1 MAKKKARKDIPSA
14 KGAKARKAGTAK
26 ARNLNGQPAPAGLDL
41 SSVADLVQQMDRR
54 EQVMAWR
61 LEHIEQQLAHLQ
73 QILVSLNQIYEN
85 RRLNEWRYAEEAR
98 HMDLLR
104 QLGQKAAGAAAGR

>member
-1 MAKKKARKDIPSA
+1 MAKKKARKEIPAA
-14 KGAKARKAGTAK
+14 KGVKAKKASPAKASKM
-26 ARNLNGQPAPAGLDL
+26 NGQPAGLDMSGL
-41 SSVADLVQQMDRR
+41 ADLVQQMDRR

-61 LEHIEQQLAHLQ
+61 LEHVEQQLAHLQ

-104 QLGQKAAGAAAGR
+104 QLSQKAAGAAAGR

>member
-1 MAKKKARKDIPSA
+1 MAKKKARKDSPAA
-14 KGAKARKAGTAK
+14 KGGKAKKASAPKAAK
-26 ARNLNGQPAPAGLDL
+26 LNGQPASLDL
-41 SSVADLVQQMDRR
+41 TGLADLMQQMDRR

-61 LEHIEQQLAHLQ
+61 IEHIEQQLAHLQ

-104 QLGQKAAGAAAGR
+104 QLSQKAAGAAAGR

>member
-1 MAKKKARKDIPSA
+1 MAKKKARKASPSA
-14 KGAKARKAGTAK
+14 KSSTASKAAAPKARK
-26 ARNLNGQPAPAGLDL
+26 LNGQPASLDL
-41 SSVADLVQQMDRR
+41 GVLADLVQQMDRR

-61 LEHIEQQLAHLQ
+61 LEHVEQQLAHLQ

-104 QLGQKAAGAAAGR
+104 QLSQKAAGAAAGR